1 MVAPSLL
8 ACDFT
13 RLAEEIRRLE
23 EAGARTLH
31 LDVMDGHFVPNL
43 TVGPPVVRSIRAI
56 TKMTLD
62 VHLMVSDPDKYA
74 PIFIEA
80 GADQILVHLE
90 AARHLDGTL
99 RSIQSEGIP
108 AGVVLNP
115 STPVAM
121 LEDVLGLVD
130 YVLIMSV
137 NPGFG
142 GQQFIPHALEKIRAL
157 DRRRKELGLNFA
169 IEIDG
174 GQHLANAEAY
184 RRDRRKDVLLQENGY
199 FVLRFLAEDVGK
211 HLDTVLDTI
220 SRTLLGRR
228 NRSEHTVAAST
239 TCRQF

>member
-1 MVAPSLL
+1 MVQIVPSILS
-8 ACDFT
+8 ADFA
-13 RLAEEIRRLE
+13 RLGEEIHKVE
-23 EAGARTLH
+23 QGGATMLH
-31 LDVMDGHFVPNL
+31 VDIMDGHFVPNL
-43 TVGPPVVRSIRAI
+43 TVGPPVLRSIRAI
-56 TKMTLD
+56 TKMTID

-80 GADQILVHLE
+80 GADQVLVHLE

-142 GQQFIPHALEKIRAL
+142 GQRFIPHSLDKIRAL

-174 GQHLANAEAY
+174 GVNVENLADIVRAGCDWVVSGASIFKSP
-184 RRDRRKDVLLQENGY
+184 DP
-199 FVLRFLAEDVGK
+199 AA
-211 HLDTVLDTI
+211 
-220 SRTLLGRR
+220 
-228 NRSEHTVAAST
+228 TVARMREIAQNAT
-239 TCRQF
+239 AVRV

>member
-1 MVAPSLL
+1 MVQIVPSILS
-8 ACDFT
+8 ADFA
-13 RLAEEIRRLE
+13 RLGEEIHKVE
-23 EAGARTLH
+23 QGGATMLH
-31 LDVMDGHFVPNL
+31 VDIMDGHFVPNL

-80 GADQILVHLE
+80 GADQVLVHQE

-121 LEDVLGLVD
+121 LDDVLGLVD
-130 YVLIMSV
+130 YVLVMSV

-142 GQQFIPHALEKIRAL
+142 GQQFIPHALDKVRAL

-174 GQHLANAEAY
+174 GVNLENLA
-184 RRDRRKDVLLQENGY
+184 DVVRAGCDWVVSGASI
-199 FVLRFLAEDVGK
+199 FKSPDPAA
-211 HLDTVLDTI
+211 
-220 SRTLLGRR
+220 
-228 NRSEHTVAAST
+228 TVARMREIALNATSV
-239 TCRQF
+239 RV